1 MFSFLIITLLFVV
14 IGGIGFPFFRETEMT
29 LIVGQAASLDE
40 EQTNLKIERRTIGA
54 SLSELEVD
62 FEQARLASDDYDQIK
77 LGLEHRLLV
86 VLDRLSVLEK
96 IAAYS
101 NKTSKKERVSAT
113 TAKSWVAMILLGI
126 VVGGGA
132 TGGYQFVLWKLDS
145 VAVSSEPAGG
155 FVGGPQINPEEMVA
169 RLEGKL
175 KENPNDLQG
184 QMMIGRSYMAMERWD
199 DAERAWTKVLELD
212 PRNYTAHYRLGEIML
227 SNPKTGTREEAEEA
241 LGHFDKALVSVPQ
254 DASILWARG
263 IVLVQLGRTFEADEA
278 WTEAYQYIPR
288 NTEGSDMVK
297 QSLQDLRAGKMSP
310 PVPSQ

>member
-1 MFSFLIITLLFVV
+1 MFPFLITSLLVVV
-14 IGGIGFPFFRETEMT
+14 IGSLLFPFFRKTEIT
-29 LIVGQAASLDE
+29 LILGQEALINE
-40 EQTNLKIERRTIGA
+40 EQVNLQIERRTIAA

-62 FEQARLASDDYDQIK
+62 FEQGRLTSSDYDQTR
-77 LGLEHRLLV
+77 LGFEHRLLE
-86 VLDRLSVLEK
+86 VLDRLK
-96 IAAYS
+96 ILD
-101 NKTSKKERVSAT
+101 KTAEAQQKSIQKEST
-113 TAKSWVAMILLGI
+113 SPSTGKNWISLILLALLI
-126 VVGGGA
+126 GGGA
-132 TGGYQFVLWKLDS
+132 TGGYEFVLSKLDS
-145 VAVSSEPAGG
+145 VSVSPGPAGG
-155 FVGGPQINPEEMVA
+155 MVGDPQINPEEMVA

-184 QMMIGRSYMAMERWD
+184 QMMIGRSYMAMGRWD

-288 NTEGSDMVK
+288 NTESSEMVK

>member
-1 MFSFLIITLLFVV
+1 MFPFLITSLLVVV
-14 IGGIGFPFFRETEMT
+14 IGSLLFPFFRKTETT
-29 LIVGQAASLDE
+29 LILGQEALINE
-40 EQTNLKIERRTIGA
+40 EQVNLQIERRTIAA
-54 SLSELEVD
+54 SLSELEID
-62 FEQARLASDDYDQIK
+62 FEQGRVASSDYDQTR
-77 LGLEHRLLV
+77 LGFEHRLLE
-86 VLDRLSVLEK
+86 VLDCLK
-96 IAAYS
+96 ILD
-101 NKTSKKERVSAT
+101 KTAEAQQKSIQKEST
-113 TAKSWVAMILLGI
+113 SPSTGKNWISLILLALVI
-126 VVGGGA
+126 GGGA
-132 TGGYQFVLWKLDS
+132 TGGYEFVLWKLDS
-145 VAVSSEPAGG
+145 VSVSPAPAGG
-155 FVGGPQINPEEMVA
+155 MVGDPQINPEEMVA

-184 QMMIGRSYMAMERWD
+184 QMMIGRSYMAMGRWD

-288 NTEGSDMVK
+288 NTDSSEMVK